1 MLLGAMPD
9 ESAAGL
15 LVPTVKARAT
25 DFSIAA
31 IMARASPECLRHVSD
46 DQQEGKLVTK
56 YILILN
62 SSPFYLTILQ
72 FLTIF

>member
-15 LVPTVKARAT
+15 LVPTAKARAT

-31 IMARASPECLRHVSD
+31 IMARGSPEPCLRNTPEE
-46 DQQEGKLVTK
+46 QQEGKFKFRKL
-56 YILILN
+56 
-62 SSPFYLTILQ
+62 
-72 FLTIF
+72 